1 MRASW
6 RAANFISLAERRG
19 RVTAP
24 ATRGGAMSAVEN
36 FRATLCANGL
46 DYAGEI
52 IADGRLHKFQA
63 AGDHRKNSWYVI
75 HAGPPIAG
83 AFGCWKR
90 GFKESWCEKRRENF
104 TDAEWRTI
112 RENWKLAEVERE
124 RVETERHTKARKVA
138 AWILERARPVTIQ
151 GYLTAKGVQPHGELR
166 EYRGALVLPLR
177 GTNGELHSLQF
188 IGADGTKR
196 FLTGGR
202 IAGCFFTLADKPDG
216 ALVIAEGFAT
226 AASIAEA
233 TGLATVAAM
242 NAGNL
247 PAVAKALRE
256 KFPQRE
262 IIIAA
267 DNDAWTEG
275 NPGATKATETAKT
288 IRAKLA
294 VPQFTDT
301 STKPTD
307 FNDLHQLEGLDAVKT
322 QIEKA
327 TTPKETDEET
337 LQRLAALTPI
347 EFDRCAEKEAKAMG
361 VNVGTLRSEVEKRR
375 PKSGAKLQGGALN
388 MANIE
393 PWPEAVDGA
402 ALLDEIQAT
411 NNRFMVLPPLADVLL
426 AIWNLH
432 TYVFDCFSYTPYLH
446 VTSPEK
452 ECGKSTLGELM
463 NHLCANAT
471 TPGGMSA
478 AAMFRR
484 IESRKPTLLLDEWD
498 TLSDE
503 NRQAAL
509 NVLNTGFKW
518 NGVYTICVG
527 DDHEDRDF
535 HTFCPKAIFGLS
547 EAKLPD
553 TTRSRCF
560 SLTLQKKLPHET
572 VEKLTRKF
580 DGMTLRRKCLR
591 WANDNRDKLKNTEPA
606 MPPGLSA
613 RQEDIAEPLLAIADL
628 CGGHWPGTMREAVA
642 QFFGDARSEEGDIK
656 RELLKDIQAGF
667 KQQDPADRWSSAAI
681 RVYLNSLEH
690 RPWADWNEGKGIS
703 QRQISDRLRRYRI
716 TSHNIKMP
724 DNKVAKGYYLT
735 DFEDAFARYLP
746 TNPDAIRYPA
756 TKPENIDDNSLFQ
769 SATKDAGSG
778 CENVETPN
786 KFNDGSGVADET
798 PITAEAMLL

>member
-1 MRASW
+1 MTHTLQDF
-6 RAANFISLAERRG
+6 RAALAK
-19 RVTAP
+19 A
-24 ATRGGAMSAVEN
+24 
-36 FRATLCANGL
+36 GL

-52 IADGRLHKFQA
+52 IPDGKLHRFKA
-63 AGDHRKNSWYVI
+63 AGDRERNSWYVL
-75 HAGPPIAG
+75 HSGTLVTG

-90 GFKESWCEKRRENF
+90 GFKETWCEKRRESL

-112 RENWKLAEVERE
+112 RENWKHAEAERE
-124 RVETERHTKARKVA
+124 RAETERHKKARKVA
-138 AWILERARPVTIQ
+138 AWILNRAKPAQSHPYLER
-151 GYLTAKGVQPHGELR
+151 KGVKIFGDVR
-166 EYRGALVLPLR
+166 EYRDGLVLPLR
-177 GTNGELHSLQF
+177 EADGELHSLQF

-196 FLTGGR
+196 FLSGGR
-202 IAGCFFTLADKPDG
+202 VTGCFFTVADTPAG
-216 ALVIAEGFAT
+216 SLVIAEGFAT

-233 TGLATVAAM
+233 TGFATVAAM

-247 PAVAKALRE
+247 LAVSKALRD

-262 IIIAA
+262 IIVAA
-267 DNDAWTEG
+267 DDDRWKPKIG
-275 NPGATKATETAKT
+275 NPGFDEATNAAKV
-288 IRAKLA
+288 IHAKLA
-294 VPQFTDT
+294 LPQFPDT

-307 FNDLHQLEGLDAVKT
+307 FNDLHQLQGADTVKT
-322 QIEKA
+322 QIENA
-327 TTPKETDEET
+327 TPTKEPDTEAFDRLAKLSLADYDRCREDEA
-337 LQRLAALTPI
+337 QRLKIRVATL
-347 EFDRCAEKEAKAMG
+347 DAE
-361 VNVGTLRSEVEKRR
+361 VQKRR
-375 PKSGAKLQGGALN
+375 PKFGEKLQGGTMNLADLE
-388 MANIE
+388 A
-393 PWPEAVDGA
+393 WPEAVNGA
-402 ALLDEIQAT
+402 ALLDEIRAT
-411 NNRFMVLPPLADVLL
+411 NNRFIVLPMLADVLL
-426 AIWNLH
+426 TVWDLH
-432 TYVFDCFSYTPYLH
+432 TYVFDCFGYTPYLH

-518 NGVYTICVG
+518 NGVYTICDG
-527 DDHEDRDF
+527 DDHEVRDF
-535 HTFCPKAIFGLS
+535 HTFCPKAIFGLA

-560 SLTLQKKLPHET
+560 ALTLQKKLPDEK

-580 DGMTLRRKCLR
+580 DGSILRRKCLR
-591 WANDNRDKLKNTEPA
+591 WANDFRDKLKNSEPV

-613 RQEDIAEPLLAIADL
+613 RQEDIAEPLLAIADV
-628 CGGHWPGTMREAVA
+628 CGGHWPEIMRAAVA
-642 QFFGDARSEEGDIK
+642 QFFGDARSDEGDIK

-681 RVYLNSLEH
+681 RVYLNSLEQ
-690 RPWADWNEGKGIS
+690 RPWADWNDGKGIS
-703 QRQISDRLRRYRI
+703 QRQISDRLRSYRI
-716 TSHNIKMP
+716 TSHNIKLP

-735 DFEDAFARYLP
+735 DFDNAFARYLP
-746 TNPDAIRYPA
+746 TNPDAIRYAA

-769 SATKDAGSG
+769 SATKDDGSG
-778 CENVETPN
+778 CENAETPN
-786 KFNDGSGVADET
+786 KINDGSGVADET
-798 PITAEAMLL
+798 PVTAEAMLL

>member
-1 MRASW
+1 
-6 RAANFISLAERRG
+6 
-19 RVTAP
+19 
-24 ATRGGAMSAVEN
+24 MSAFEN
-36 FRATLCANGL
+36 FRIALCAAGL
-46 DYAGEI
+46 DFAGEI
-52 IADGRLHKFQA
+52 IADGKLHRFKA
-63 AGDHRKNSWYVI
+63 AGDRERNSWYVL
-75 HAGPPIAG
+75 HPGVPVAG

-90 GFKESWCEKRRENF
+90 GFKETWCEKRRENF

-112 RENWKLAEVERE
+112 RENWKRAEVERE
-124 RVETERHTKARKVA
+124 RAETERHTKARKVA
-138 AWILERARPVTIQ
+138 AWILERAKPVTAHA
-151 GYLTAKGVQPHGELR
+151 YLTAKGVKVFGDVR

-177 GTNGELHSLQF
+177 DATGEVHSLQF

-196 FLTGGR
+196 FLSGGR
-202 IAGCFFTLADKPDG
+202 IVGCFFTVADKTDG

-242 NAGNL
+242 NCGNL
-247 PAVAKALRE
+247 LAASKALRE
-256 KFPQRE
+256 KFPARE
-262 IIIAA
+262 IIIAS
-267 DNDAWTEG
+267 DDDRFTDG
-275 NPGATKATETAKT
+275 NPGLTKATEAAKA
-288 IRAKLA
+288 ISACLA
-294 VPQFTDT
+294 VPQFKDAG
-301 STKPTD
+301 TKPTD
-307 FNDLHQLEGLDAVKT
+307 FNDLHQLQGTNTVKT
-322 QIEKA
+322 QIENA
-327 TTPKETDEET
+327 TPTKETDTEAFD
-337 LQRLAALTPI
+337 RLAKLPPADY
-347 EFDRCAEKEAKAMG
+347 DRCRDDEAKRLKIRVA
-361 VNVGTLRSEVEKRR
+361 TLDGEIQKRR
-375 PKSGAKLQGGALN
+375 SKSDEKLQGGTMSLADSEAWL
-388 MANIE
+388 
-393 PWPEAVDGA
+393 EAVDGA
-402 ALLDEIQAT
+402 ALLDEIRAI
-411 NNRFMVLPPLADVLL
+411 NNRFMVLPMLADVLL
-426 AIWNLH
+426 TVWDLH

-518 NGVYTICVG
+518 NGVYTICDG
-527 DDHEDRDF
+527 DDHDVRDF
-535 HTFCPKAIFGLS
+535 HTFCPKAIFGLA

-560 SLTLQKKLPHET
+560 ALTLQKKLPDEK

-580 DGMTLRRKCLR
+580 DGSILRRKCLR
-591 WANDNRDKLKNTEPA
+591 WANDFRDKLKNSEPV

-613 RQEDIAEPLLAIADL
+613 RQEDIAEPLLAIADA
-628 CGGHWPGTMREAVA
+628 CGGHWPEIMRAAVA
-642 QFFGDARSEEGDIK
+642 QFFGDARSDEGDIK
-656 RELLKDIQAGF
+656 RELLKDIHAGF

-690 RPWADWNEGKGIS
+690 RPWADWNDGKGIS
-703 QRQISDRLRRYRI
+703 QRQISDRLRSYRI
-716 TSHNIKMP
+716 TSHNIKLP
-724 DNKVAKGYYLT
+724 DGTVPKGYYLT
-735 DFEDAFARYLP
+735 DFEDAFARYLL

-778 CENVETPN
+778 CENAETAN
-786 KFNDGSGVADET
+786 KINDGSGVADET
-798 PITAEAMLL
+798 PVTAEAMLL